1 MKRDKIDIS
10 NHTSN
15 NVSEYLDIN
24 FDYIITVCDHAN
36 ENCPYI
42 PSKIAIRIHKNF
54 SDPSKVVNS
63 LNKKN
68 DFDLC
73 REEIKLFTVNFYKK
87 YFG

>member
-1 MKRDKIDIS
+1 MEKWNS
-10 NHTSN
+10 
-15 NVSEYLDIN
+15 
-24 FDYIITVCDHAN
+24 F
-36 ENCPYI
+36 
-42 PSKIAIRIHKNF
+42 RIHKNF

-63 LNKKN
+63 LNKEN